1 MSSESLERLSW
12 YDKRSQERQE
22 ILFVAI
28 KRGYFKILVQNHLDC
43 IRVARDVLFLGSGG
57 SVPQKVPFKA
67 SLVGEFN
74 HYVIGIQQPE
84 S

>member
-1 MSSESLERLSW
+1 M
-12 YDKRSQERQE
+12 
-22 ILFVAI
+22 
-28 KRGYFKILVQNHLDC
+28 QNHLDC

-74 HYVIGIQQPE
+74 HYAFGIQQPE